1 MQPRGIRIV
10 NQFSRNLIL
19 LVTDGPRK
27 GHRVV
32 IPPGESRVVGRTT
45 ASHVACEDDY
55 MSSKHFE
62 VCNRI
67 EHIFVRDLNSRNG
80 TKIFD
85 EAISERALSQNS
97 RISAGKSV
105 FEVAWEQSNEDW
117 GTHAGSSVSIR
128 RSFPSSAFPSSSPN
142 LPSGESPQGSWIG
155 SVLAAGPQAD
165 ARGVS
170 TSFSAYGS
178 LEERIAG
185 LCLELFHASVA
196 PKQVASTPIFQRLYN
211 WSKPPAAGESFLSE
225 FYLTN
230 LDFLAIASFSKLG
243 VPNPVNLPWYPIF
256 PSVDPAST
264 LSAIAIPK
272 RAWLEG
278 CHMRWFERLASVD
291 GVSFVVTD
299 SSQSPEW
306 LLSQLNRGFREML
319 LRSTREESP
328 ILNHAKDIPADRI
341 SEDIS
346 EDISEGVLPW
356 YSPMELLTAIG
367 TRSEEHLA
375 DWIPSCVHGL
385 VFPIRPSRLNFAL
398 VRPETNSALRGRGF
412 RSASDA

>member
-1 MQPRGIRIV
+1 MSILQPRGIRIV

-27 GHRVV
+27 GQRVV

-67 EHIFVRDLNSRNG
+67 ETIFVRDLNSRNG

-85 EAISERALSQNS
+85 EAISERALSQSS
-97 RISAGKSV
+97 RITAGKSV

-117 GTHAGSSVSIR
+117 GTHAGSSISIR
-128 RSFPSSAFPSSSPN
+128 RNFSSSSIPPSPPN
-142 LPSGESPQGSWIG
+142 PLPGDSVYGSPIG
-155 SVLAAGPQAD
+155 SVISTGMQAD
-165 ARGVS
+165 ARGAS
-170 TSFSAYGS
+170 TNLSAYGS
-178 LEERIAG
+178 FEERIAG
-185 LCLELFHASVA
+185 LCLELFHASVIL
-196 PKQVASTPIFQRLYN
+196 KQAASAPIFERLYN
-211 WSKPPAAGESFLSE
+211 WSKPPAAGESFLSD

-230 LDFLAIASFSKLG
+230 LDFFAVASFSKLG
-243 VPNPVNLPWYPIF
+243 VANPVNLPWYPLF
-256 PSVDPAST
+256 PGIDPS
-264 LSAIAIPK
+264 SAVAPIAIPK

-299 SSQSPEW
+299 SSRSPEAI
-306 LLSQLNRGFREML
+306 LSQLNRGFRDNL
-319 LRSTREESP
+319 HSTREES
-328 ILNHAKDIPADRI
+328 LNGNI
-341 SEDIS
+341 EDTH
-346 EDISEGVLPW
+346 EGILPW

-367 TRSEEHLA
+367 TRSEESLA
-375 DWIPSCVHGL
+375 NWIPSAVQGL
-385 VFPIRPSRLNFAL
+385 VFPIRPSRLSFAL
-398 VRPETNSALRGRGF
+398 VRPGIRSALRDRGF

>member
-1 MQPRGIRIV
+1 
-10 NQFSRNLIL
+10 
-19 LVTDGPRK
+19 
-27 GHRVV
+27 
-32 IPPGESRVVGRTT
+32 
-45 ASHVACEDDY
+45 

>member
-1 MQPRGIRIV
+1 MSILQPRGVRIV

-67 EHIFVRDLNSRNG
+67 ETIFVRDLNSRNG

-85 EAISERALSQNS
+85 EAISERALSQGS
-97 RISAGKSV
+97 RITAGKSV

-117 GTHAGSSVSIR
+117 GTHAGSSISIR
-128 RSFPSSAFPSSSPN
+128 RNFSNSAFPSSSQS
-142 LPSGESPQGSWIG
+142 LLSGDSANGKSVGSIG
-155 SVLAAGPQAD
+155 STGMQAE
-165 ARGVS
+165 AQELGANPS
-170 TSFSAYGS
+170 AHGSFDQ
-178 LEERIAG
+178 RIAG
-185 LCLELFHASVA
+185 LCLELFHASVVPKAAESA
-196 PKQVASTPIFQRLYN
+196 PVFERLYS
-211 WSKPPAAGESFLSE
+211 WSKPPAAGESFLSD

-230 LDFLAIASFSKLG
+230 LDFFAVASFSKLG
-243 VPNPVNLPWYPIF
+243 VANPVNLPWYPLF
-256 PSVDPAST
+256 PNIDPS
-264 LSAIAIPK
+264 SAVAPIAIPK

-278 CHMRWFERLASVD
+278 CHMRWFERLVSVD

-299 SSQSPEW
+299 SSRSPETI
-306 LLSQLNRGFREML
+306 LSQLNRGYRDML
-319 LRSTREESP
+319 LHSPREES
-328 ILNHAKDIPADRI
+328 LNASPE
-341 SEDIS
+341 STP
-346 EDISEGVLPW
+346 EGIFPW
-356 YSPMELLTAIG
+356 YTPMELLTAIG
-367 TRSEEHLA
+367 TKSEESLA
-375 DWIPSCVHGL
+375 NWIPSAVQGL

-398 VRPETNSALRGRGF
+398 VRPLVRSALRDRGF